1 MCKEEERNKS
11 GKKQEQSTSTAAA
24 ATAKKE
30 RKKKFMLLL
39 VSCLEFLAAATATI
53 SPSCFFFFFPNYCC
67 DAYRLNSH
75 GGHVLWAAAEG
86 TELDYSTS
94 MEIAVIRQRASS
106 LPFSSPTLLIT
117 LRQNDFFSLS
127 LFLHALGKL
136 LSVLLSISW
145 RWLLLILMSLHSR
158 AHSFHRWK
166 KVDEAAA
173 AAV

>member
-53 SPSCFFFFFPNYCC
+53 SPSCFFFFPNYCC

>member
-1 MCKEEERNKS
+1 MCEEEERNKS

-127 LFLHALGKL
+127 LSSCMLWASCFQFYSRYLDAGCFLFWCHYIA
-136 LSVLLSISW
+136 VLTHSIVG
-145 RWLLLILMSLHSR
+145 RR
-158 AHSFHRWK
+158 
-166 KVDEAAA
+166 
-173 AAV
+173 